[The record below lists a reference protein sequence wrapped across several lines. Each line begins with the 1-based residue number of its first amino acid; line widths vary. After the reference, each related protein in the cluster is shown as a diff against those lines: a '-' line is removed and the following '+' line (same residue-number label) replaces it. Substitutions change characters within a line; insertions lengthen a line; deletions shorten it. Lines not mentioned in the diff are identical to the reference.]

1 MPRWNVL
8 QRGKVLGF
16 VHADAFQDALAKA
29 RAEYGEDVRVGAPA
43 DPDAPVRVKR
53 SRPRTFDQN
62 RGPHGRY

>member
-1 MPRWNVL
+1 MARWNVL

-43 DPDAPVRVKR
+43 DPDAPSRVQR
-53 SRPRTFDQN
+53 SRRRPFDPKREN
-62 RGPHGRY
+62 DGRH